1 MLDIGRIINKINKN
15 LIYNKRISTEDDKFH
30 CPSFLSLVSTSIY
43 LSSFFHSLF
52 SLSLIFSHNR
62 LFSFRSKPP
71 LFLVLFSSTRPLLAT
86 TRRLWET
93 AQAGR
98 LWPWNSRCTRHSIA
112 DLIQLNRGAR
122 SNTLARRKLDVIINT
137 ALSAWNFART
147 SGQCD
152 LSSSLSF
159 CIYIYVSSSFTISTS
174 SRSIRDCIGACTWP
188 RFA

>member
-1 MLDIGRIINKINKN
+1 MNKQISVINEISNPPKV
-15 LIYNKRISTEDDKFH
+15 IYLPVYLPVFPLPFT
-30 CPSFLSLVSTSIY
+30 FLSL
-43 LSSFFHSLF
+43 SS
-52 SLSLIFSHNR
+52 SLSLSFTFSHTR

-71 LFLVLFSSTRPLLAT
+71 LFLVLFLPPGPLLAT

-98 LWPWNSRCTRHSIA
+98 LWPWNSRCTRLSIA

-122 SNTLARRKLDVIINT
+122 WNTLARRKLDVIINT

-152 LSSSLSF
+152 PFSPSPSF
-159 CIYIYVSSSFTISTS
+159 CIYMYIYIY
-174 SRSIRDCIGACTWP
+174 RP
-188 RFA
+188 RPWFPPRLVRFEIV

>member
-1 MLDIGRIINKINKN
+1 MINSIVHHF
-15 LIYNKRISTEDDKFH
+15 SH
-30 CPSFLSLVSTSIY
+30 SFLHRSIC
-43 LSSFFHSLF
+43 LPSSIHF
-52 SLSLIFSHNR
+52 SLSLSYILSQS
-62 LFSFRSKPP
+62 SFLLSIEATTVPRS
-71 LFLVLFSSTRPLLAT
+71 FSSTRPLLAT

-159 CIYIYVSSSFTISTS
+159 CIYIYMYRPR
-174 SRSIRDCIGACTWP
+174 SRFPP
-188 RFA
+188 RLVRFVIV